1 MTTYHLHLSL
11 YSKQQHSRHARSN
24 SAAHTIGFLMCI
36 CMLIWGTAGAAQ
48 PSENPVETAS
58 KESGITST
66 QTVAVSAEN
75 TAEDQKLAG
84 DDTDAAE
91 PVAEAETR
99 PDEPVPDQAPLRR
112 PGRLTSAIERFT
124 PTEEISADNAVPFP
138 VDI

>member
-24 SAAHTIGFLMCI
+24 SATHTIGFLMCI

-75 TAEDQKLAG
+75 TTEDQKLAS

-91 PVAEAETR
+91 PESEAETR
-99 PDEPVPDQAPLRR
+99 SDEPVPDQAPLRR